1 MFREMNGP
9 LTPLSPIRSMS
20 RFPSN
25 PLLWILDAQS
35 AGSKR
40 VPLQAESIH
49 QRFRGHMLNL
59 STISLGI
66 AALLF
71 TAHPSHDQTFTPQ
84 SIQFIGAANYSDVE
98 LADAGGLEIGQS
110 YTADDLTHHA
120 QQLLDIGIFDKVSYK
135 FDSGKLTYTVKMS
148 PQTFPIQLSNL
159 PLDAG
164 ESLEAKL
171 HARIPL
177 YHGT

>member
-49 QRFRGHMLNL
+49 QRFRGHMLNS

-71 TAHPSHDQTFTPQ
+71 T
-84 SIQFIGAANYSDVE
+84 ANYSDVE